1 MIGKLTNTV
10 IYTPASLKA
19 ATAGQDRSAS
29 QMASP
34 ASSGATAGETTV
46 SISTAARQQ
55 QAADAAKQAVQR
67 DAAPVVDE
75 KDTPANASAQS
86 SDSDDVLDITK
97 EKAESFAYGALGM
110 DHPDEVT
117 SNTDEYYTAGQ
128 VLSALGT
135 VATVLLAIA

>member
-19 ATAGQDRSAS
+19 ATAQNANTATDSVARAP
-29 QMASP
+29 QA
-34 ASSGATAGETTV
+34 ATDSSV
-46 SISTAARQQ
+46 SISAAARQQ
-55 QAADAAKQAVQR
+55 QAADAALTSTHTDAKQ
-67 DAAPVVDE
+67 
-75 KDTPANASAQS
+75 
-86 SDSDDVLDITK
+86 SDSSESTQ

-110 DHPDEVT
+110 DHPDDVST
-117 SNTDEYYTAGQ
+117 NSDEFYTAGQ

>member
-29 QMASP
+29 QTASP
-34 ASSGATAGETTV
+34 ASSAATAGETTV

-55 QAADAAKQAVQR
+55 QAAEAAKQAVQR
-67 DAAPVVDE
+67 DAAPIVDE
-75 KDTPANASAQS
+75 KDTPANASTP